1 MMRKRQALILLMAVF
16 FLIFA
21 ALSVQCTKTKTDQQ
35 IADQTTRVRNMAVTG
50 EIAKSYNNINYII
63 RGKKPS
69 MILTILN
76 PEPKILDE
84 YIKSGKI
91 VDIDVWIVSGDNI
104 NILKIDGKE
113 YPQIIE

>member
-1 MMRKRQALILLMAVF
+1 MRKRQVSILLMAVF

-21 ALSVQCTKTKTDQQ
+21 VFTVQCTKV
-35 IADQTTRVRNMAVTG
+35 QTNEQDTRVREMAVTG
-50 EIAKSYNNINYII
+50 KIAKGRNNYII
-63 RGKKPS
+63 RGKVPS
-69 MILTILN
+69 MVLTILN

-84 YIKSGKI
+84 YAKNGKI

>member
-1 MMRKRQALILLMAVF
+1 MRKRQVPILLMAVF

-21 ALSVQCTKTKTDQQ
+21 FLAVQCTKP
-35 IADQTTRVRNMAVTG
+35 QTSQEPTRVREMAVTG
-50 EIAKSYNNINYII
+50 KIAKGRNNYII
-63 RGKKPS
+63 RGKVPS
-69 MILTILN
+69 MVLTILN

-84 YIKSGKI
+84 YAKTGKI

-104 NILKIDGKE
+104 KIKTIDGKE

>member
-1 MMRKRQALILLMAVF
+1 MRKRQASILLMAVF

-21 ALSVQCTKTKTDQQ
+21 AFAVQCTKVQTNQQ
-35 IADQTTRVRNMAVTG
+35 DTRVREMAVTG
-50 EIAKSYNNINYII
+50 EIAKGYNNYII
-63 RGKKPS
+63 RGKVPS
-69 MILTILN
+69 MVLTILN

-84 YIKSGKI
+84 YAKTGKI

-104 NILKIDGKE
+104 KIKTTDGKE

>member
-1 MMRKRQALILLMAVF
+1 MEKRQMFILFMAVF

-21 ALSVQCTKTKTDQQ
+21 SLAVQCTKP
-35 IADQTTRVRNMAVTG
+35 QTSQEPTRVREMAVTG
-50 EIAKSYNNINYII
+50 EIAEGYNGYII

-84 YIKSGKI
+84 FVKSEKI
-91 VDIDVWIVSGDNI
+91 VDIEVRIVSGDNVDI
-104 NILKIDGKE
+104 KTIDGKE
-113 YPQIIE
+113 YP